1 MQTPRC
7 SEAVAYAAYMTTN
20 TFLSSAVVAAVL
32 FYGGTLVL
40 RGAMSAGALVSFML
54 FQQSLSAAF
63 TSLGDVFSA
72 LSAAVGAA
80 DKVVELMRRPPR
92 IAERGTL
99 APATFAG
106 KITLQVGGAAGPGR
120 AGWLACACVRVCVLP
135 APISCLKAAPQPHFP
150 LTFASHRAAAPLQD
164 VVFHYPARPSLRV
177 LNGVSLSVHPGE
189 IVALVGPSG
198 GGKSSI
204 VKLVERF
211 YLPDD
216 GAAFETVEC
225 GLACRRCL
233 DLARPLVPSPS
244 LSPLLPL
251 PLLPPS
257 SAAPAAAITCR
268 CLLQGACCST
278 TAPSA
283 TTIASGSSAAW
294 PWSARSRCCTRA
306 AYAGVCAGC
315 VRGH

>member
-1 MQTPRC
+1 M
-7 SEAVAYAAYMTTN
+7 
-20 TFLSSAVVAAVL
+20 L

-80 DKVVELMRRPPR
+80 DKVVELMRRPSR

-106 KITLQVGGAAGPGR
+106 KIT
-120 AGWLACACVRVCVLP
+120 
-135 APISCLKAAPQPHFP
+135 
-150 LTFASHRAAAPLQD
+150 LQD

-216 GAAFETVEC
+216 GAT
-225 GLACRRCL
+225 LRR
-233 DLARPLVPSPS
+233 
-244 LSPLLPL
+244 
-251 PLLPPS
+251 
-257 SAAPAAAITCR
+257 
-268 CLLQGACCST
+268 
-278 TAPSA
+278 
-283 TTIASGSSAAW
+283 
-294 PWSARSRCCTRA
+294 
-306 AYAGVCAGC
+306 
-315 VRGH
+315 